1 MVIPVIV
8 FRESIQPGQLVARLQ
23 LKERNESLA
32 WRSSGIVAA
41 SLFIVVLVVG
51 KYAFES
57 PDCFTQGKSQLIFTI
72 FFLLYMLC
80 SFLVSGL
87 LTGTLP
93 FNQWF
98 YPVNL
103 LIIWFLLS
111 KSKEPFNIFVRFDR
125 LSHARI
131 PIMYFSILIFLILL
145 MAWFSVLLHDGL
157 PGAHDR
163 FSFS

>member
-1 MVIPVIV
+1 MVILVIV
-8 FRESIQPGQLVARLQ
+8 FRESIQPEQLVARLQ

-32 WRSSGIVAA
+32 WWSSGIVAA
-41 SLFIVVLVVG
+41 SLFIVALVVG
-51 KYAFES
+51 KYAFGS

-93 FNQWF
+93 FNQWL

-125 LSHARI
+125 LSYARI
-131 PIMYFSILIFLILL
+131 LIMYFSILIFLILL

-157 PGAHDR
+157 PGAHKR

>member
-23 LKERNESLA
+23 LGAHNESLA
-32 WRSSGIVAA
+32 WWSSGIAA
-41 SLFIVVLVVG
+41 VSLFIVALVVG

-72 FFLLYMLC
+72 CFLLYMLC

-93 FNQWF
+93 FNQWL
-98 YPVNL
+98 YSVNL